1 MSKEEIL
8 RKIEE
13 LERQVNGT
21 MAEISD
27 PKECLEKDYEEVP
40 ETLDSKY
47 GEKFWLV
54 NGSGNVCCAL
64 RYGCNDE
71 IYINRR
77 AFKTEEIA
85 KLFQKK
91 HSLSPICYISNS
103 CMMWAM
109 NRILMVAGAS
119 IPLYLIIMIVNLKLV
134 IVHGSKTERS
144 ISAQKRLLKSVRIG

>member
-27 PKECLEKDYEEVP
+27 LKECLEKAYEEVP

-54 NGSGNVCCAL
+54 KEYVRLCKGVLKNG
-64 RYGCNDE
+64 
-71 IYINRR
+71 
-77 AFKTEEIA
+77 
-85 KLFQKK
+85 
-91 HSLSPICYISNS
+91 CYEDF
-103 CMMWAM
+103 
-109 NRILMVAGAS
+109 ILV
-119 IPLYLIIMIVNLKLV
+119 
-134 IVHGSKTERS
+134 
-144 ISAQKRLLKSVRIG
+144 